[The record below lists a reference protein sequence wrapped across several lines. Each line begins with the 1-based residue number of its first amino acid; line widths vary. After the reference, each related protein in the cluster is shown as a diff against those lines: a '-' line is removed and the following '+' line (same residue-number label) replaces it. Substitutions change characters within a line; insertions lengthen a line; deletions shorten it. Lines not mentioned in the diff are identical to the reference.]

1 MEMMGLKVPVLSVL
15 IGEGGSGG
23 ALALAVADEVWMLEN
38 AIYSV
43 IAPESCANIL
53 WRDTDKAAEAAENL
67 KLTAKDAYQ
76 LGVVERIISER
87 GGDTALMYVSLAL
100 SIRKLVLKT
109 KAFSAR
115 ASFQGAVRKDFETG
129 VPHRNNSAEMP
140 GGMLRCSRSHPNSTC
155 DLHRLLALY

>member
-1 MEMMGLKVPVLSVL
+1 
-15 IGEGGSGG
+15 
-23 ALALAVADEVWMLEN
+23 MLEN

-87 GGDTALMYVSLAL
+87 GGDTELMYVSLASDIRSWYQKNFREGL
-100 SIRKLVLKT
+100 RARYNSSGYASI
-109 KAFSAR
+109 
-115 ASFQGAVRKDFETG
+115 G
-129 VPHRNNSAEMP
+129 
-140 GGMLRCSRSHPNSTC
+140 
-155 DLHRLLALY
+155 